1 MSSPRRLQA
10 NQANARL
17 STGPQTPE
25 GKARSSQNARKHGL
39 SAREVV
45 IAPQEREEFDDF
57 LASHQD
63 DLQPQGM
70 LEQDLFNQLVLAAW
84 NLRRISRL
92 EAGLATG
99 ADPLTT
105 YEAEPVIL
113 RLARYHTRAERTFF
127 RSLREL
133 RALQTNRALRDAL
146 PAASEA
152 DPEAKSLPPLTS
164 IAEWTKRTHRNPAF
178 EPSEDDSSPIG
189 LVYIKSDGT
198 LVSPDGPT
206 HS

>member
-1 MSSPRRLQA
+1 MSSQRRLEA

-45 IAPQEREEFDDF
+45 IAPDEREEFEDF
-57 LASHQD
+57 LAAHQD
-63 DLQPQGM
+63 ELQPQGT

-92 EAGLATG
+92 EAGLATNG
-99 ADPLTT
+99 DPLTT
-105 YEAEPVIL
+105 DDAEPAIQ

-127 RSLREL
+127 RCLREL
-133 RALQTNRALRDAL
+133 RTLQTNRALRDAL
-146 PAASEA
+146 PPA
-152 DPEAKSLPPLTS
+152 DPDTD
-164 IAEWTKRTHRNPAF
+164 AE
-178 EPSEDDSSPIG
+178 S
-189 LVYIKSDGT
+189 
-198 LVSPDGPT
+198 
-206 HS
+206 